1 MPFKHSPG
9 SWICLPTL
17 YHYFRVGCRSGQV
30 VWSGVANFV
39 VVVNFVVVNFV
50 VVANFVVIVVRCCEL
65 CSATLRR
72 FHVVRCLVLCL
83 NCATLAWTVYHCVI
97 TLPLS
102 ACLL

>member
-1 MPFKHSPG
+1 MG
-9 SWICLPTL
+9 
-17 YHYFRVGCRSGQV
+17 
-30 VWSGVANFV
+30 SGVV
-39 VVVNFVVVNFV
+39 SSVVVNFVIVVDFVVVNFV
-50 VVANFVVIVVRCCEL
+50 VNVVRCCEL